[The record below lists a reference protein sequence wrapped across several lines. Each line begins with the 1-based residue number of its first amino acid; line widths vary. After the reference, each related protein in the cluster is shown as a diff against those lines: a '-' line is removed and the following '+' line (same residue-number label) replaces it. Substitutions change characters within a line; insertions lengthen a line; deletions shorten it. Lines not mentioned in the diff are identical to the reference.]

1 MQGTLTIITQTL
13 GYSDP
18 DLTGA
23 NNDPKKKN
31 VDWGNQ
37 ITVTAK
43 NISNQPY
50 SVDPGASL
58 TLYNNARTITA
69 DATTQWTL
77 ALSTLSSNRYRFTV
91 SGGTAA
97 GLRTD
102 RSLAMST
109 KSVTVTVNA
118 NQTATFAATATTFSA
133 VQVGDTL
140 WIPGTTTGDT
150 AGPFDPTNEG
160 AWTVLSVA
168 GDGSN
173 FQASRG
179 TNTFSGLSQTVTVTA
194 NAQFDVFSGAGV
206 QIGDG
211 VYVSAGFSSVV
222 QRGYTVVQVTPTW
235 FEVTS
240 TATLPVSAIATPG
253 ATGIQFYQTA
263 KRYIEIWADQECVV
277 RLNGDTT
284 DNNKVSP
291 WQAGDITQAG
301 SFAKAGIA
309 WQAVVVNKSTATLNI
324 NVILAE

>member
-1 MQGTLTIITQTL
+1 MKGTLTIITQTL

-18 DLTGA
+18 DLSGA

-31 VDWGNQ
+31 VDWGGQ
-37 ITVTAK
+37 ITVSAK
-43 NISNQPY
+43 NIAGTPY

-58 TLYNNARTITA
+58 TLFNNSRTITA
-69 DATTQWTL
+69 DGTTQWTL
-77 ALSTLSSNRYRFTV
+77 SLSSLSSNRYRFAVT
-91 SGGTAA
+91 SGTAA

-102 RSLAMST
+102 RNVASAT
-109 KSVTVTVNA
+109 HSVTVTVNA
-118 NQTATFAATATTFSA
+118 NQTATFTSTAGLFSA

-140 WIPGTTTGDT
+140 WIPGLTTGDA

-179 TNTFSGLSQTVTVTA
+179 TNTFSGLSQAVTVA
-194 NAQFDVFSGAGV
+194 SNSQFDVFSASGV

-211 VYVSAGFSSVV
+211 VFVSAGFSSVV
-222 QRGYTVVQVTPTW
+222 QRGYTVAQVTPTW
-235 FEVTS
+235 FEVLS
-240 TATLPVSAIATPG
+240 TATLPVSAVAIPG

-263 KRYIEIWADQECVV
+263 KRYVELWADQECVLQ
-277 RLNGDTT
+277 LNGDTGLT
-284 DNNKVSP
+284 NKVSP

-301 SFAKAGIA
+301 NFAKAGIC
-309 WQAVVVNKSTATLNI
+309 WQAVIVNKSSAPLNI
-324 NVILAE
+324 QFISAE